1 MGTPA
6 IIAIKDGENVTWSSV
21 NYDGYIAHTG
31 RMLVEHYNDAESAKA
46 LIALGDLSTLDKSI
60 ECPEGHS
67 FNKKIPGYSVAYGRD
82 RGETGTEPQTTQSW
96 LMFLIANK
104 NIIRYV
110 FEGDAWYLCRMKST
124 NLSLSFVDRYE
135 MIRVG
140 EYLAGTVE

>member
-21 NYDGYIAHTG
+21 NYDGYISHTG
-31 RMLVEHYNDAESAKA
+31 RMLVEHYNDAERAKA
-46 LIALGDLSTLDKSI
+46 LIALGDLSVLDKSI

-67 FNKKIPGYSVAYGRD
+67 FAHRIEGHTVAYGRD
-82 RGETGTEPQTTQSW
+82 RGETGTEPQTTNSW

-110 FEGDAWYLCRMKST
+110 FEGDTWYSVRKNHT
-124 NLSLSFVDRYE
+124 KLSLTMGDSYE
-135 MIRVG
+135 LVRVG
-140 EYLAGTVE
+140 EILAGTVE